1 MNELLLQVSK
11 SEHFRSKCSAQRVKM
26 ATLKIRMVIGLIA
39 LSILTV
45 CPFVSFA
52 QVVKPFTQR
61 TSVASPDQTI
71 YHIKGDFTIIGNTN
85 MTLRNYSDNGSNSNT
100 NMDMVDIDNDASTIN
115 SSSAQLNFREELGS
129 NAECSRVI
137 YAGLY
142 WSGRNSEGP
151 MSIYRETVG
160 NSGNYTNNSNISDNV
175 SITTTKTSYNETG
188 YSNPFRVDT
197 FKFDDHNGNTYVF
210 VMKGSKGNNDAQSVN
225 SASLVVS
232 VNGGAFTS
240 VSGGSF
246 SASSNNLSYT
256 FESPTPYVIRTAS
269 SVLII
274 RYFRIRL
281 NNGSIT
287 SNDYATVA
295 YNVKDLHKNVVKFK
309 YENEEYQTITVN
321 TDDILYPNGQY
332 NNMYVGYAEVTD
344 YVQAHGQGNYFL
356 ADMYLENGDGGSVG
370 YYGGWGLVV
379 VYENSKMRWRD
390 ITIFDGYAHVR
401 NATGASHVE
410 VPISGFK
417 AVQVGKVDIKVGFM
431 AGEGDVSITG
441 DGMEIKKLD
450 NSWLNI
456 PNPRTGATNNFFNS
470 TIQTEGNPRNPN
482 LQNNTGLDIYM
493 FNLDNAD
500 KSIITNNQTTTSLRF
515 NTSQDTYVPF
525 FLAMGVNAYIPD
537 AETMSMITS
546 LTEDDYD
553 PELDAYVTSPGDE
566 VIFHF
571 DVKNFGTEDI
581 VNAKVELPLPV
592 TIVHWYTDVENVY
605 PGITVEPYFDA
616 TRGTNGT
623 AGWNIS
629 YIPAGDP
636 AQSFATLV
644 LACTVTNDCFV
655 LASTDEDCKLE
666 MRVNGT
672 LEGWSYVNGV
682 YFKKESFIKSISME
696 GACQGVANRE
706 DIRVVVD
713 KKSYLEAGN
722 CSDKDYTTRV
732 LSFCED
738 AYPDNVVPFSE
749 IYRLYPLGTRF
760 YNSINNDEYTIA
772 TGFPLNECV
781 DDTIYAVSPSVGLS
795 HCQSNVVLKQE
806 TATYYGP
813 EIVIQD
819 SVHYCLGDPAA
830 PLSSSVQIPSTA
842 PDNLRVRYY
851 RTNDG
856 TSPALV
862 DIVPETDK
870 DGVFIYYVRQVLE
883 HTLGCEDDHYY
894 PIKVVVESPITF
906 TSSVETP
913 SCIGTPVVVTGLP
926 AGGTFTYPA
935 SLSEHISVV
944 GNVLTIEPTMPAG
957 IVTVTYI
964 NDHTNS
970 ENCPSVTERT
980 YTHRIADST
989 IAGIIM
995 PQEQTICEGSQIDP
1009 LVLEGYSGHVER
1021 WEQRIGATGS
1031 WTWVPNNTSSISS
1044 ADLGDLP
1051 VGTYYFRAL
1060 VKDGNCDAKYSNV
1073 VKIVVSDALAPAP
1086 PTVTSPQFTCP
1097 YTDYIIPNPGPG
1109 TYRWY
1114 SQEVGGNPHDS
1125 LRTVHMQMAYVDRY
1139 VSFVD
1144 PDNGCYS
1151 ERVLIV
1157 VQPNLNPGSII
1168 GGTQTECSVGATAQ
1182 PIGSH
1187 TDASIPSGSGTW

>member
-1 MNELLLQVSK
+1 MNGFLSQVSEK
-11 SEHFRSKCSAQRVKM
+11 EHFRSKCSAQRVKM

-39 LSILTV
+39 LFILTV

-61 TSVASPDQTI
+61 TSIASPDQTI
-71 YHIKGDFTIIGNTN
+71 YHIKGDFTVIGNTN
-85 MTLRNYSDNGSNSNT
+85 MTLRNYSNNGSNSNT

-142 WSGRNSEGP
+142 WSGRN
-151 MSIYRETVG
+151 
-160 NSGNYTNNSNISDNV
+160 NSGQMSV
-175 SITTTKTSYNETG
+175 VRGEATSYHNGDVFGPENSMSLSIEKQQ
-188 YSNPFRVDT
+188 YSVEGQTWRANT
-197 FKFDDHNGNTYVF
+197 FTLHDDAGNTYVF
-210 VMKGSKGNNDAQSVN
+210 VLRGRQNNVSG
-225 SASLVVS
+225 ASLSISINGGTFSDFTAGNFTTSGSNNRLLTFTFSEPYLINTGSVPLAIRYLQLRNNQNNLENDDLAAIV
-232 VNGGAFTS
+232 VNGKY
-240 VSGGSF
+240 
-246 SASSNNLSYT
+246 LS
-256 FESPTPYVIRTAS
+256 
-269 SVLII
+269 
-274 RYFRIRL
+274 
-281 NNGSIT
+281 
-287 SNDYATVA
+287 
-295 YNVKDLHKNVVKFK
+295 KNVVKFK
-309 YENEEYQTITVN
+309 HESDEYQTITVN
-321 TDDILYPNGQY
+321 TDDILYPNGEY

-356 ADMYLENGDGGSVG
+356 ADMYLVNGDGGSVG

-441 DGMEIKKLD
+441 DNMEIKKLD
-450 NSWLNI
+450 DSWFNI

-553 PELDAYVTSPGDE
+553 PELDAYVTNPGDE

-571 DVKNFGTEDI
+571 DVQNFGTEDI

-644 LACTVTNDCFV
+644 LGCTVTDDCFV

-682 YFKKESFIKSISME
+682 YFKKESFIRSITME
-696 GACQGVANRE
+696 GACQGVANRD

-722 CSDKDYTTRV
+722 CSDQDYTTRY

-738 AYPDNVVPFSE
+738 AYPDDVVPFNE

-760 YNSINNDEYTIA
+760 YNSTNDHEYTIA
-772 TGFPLNECV
+772 TGFPLAECEG
-781 DDTIYAVSPSVGLS
+781 DIIYAVSPSVGAAS
-795 HCQSNVVLKQE
+795 CQSNVVLNHE
-806 TATYYGP
+806 TYSYYGP
-813 EIVIQD
+813 EIIIQD
-819 SVHYCLGDPAA
+819 SVHYCLGETAA
-830 PLSSSVQIPSTA
+830 PLSSCIQIPSGA

-851 RTNDG
+851 RTDDG
-856 TSPALV
+856 TSPGLV
-862 DIVPETDK
+862 DIVPETDE
-870 DGVFIYYVRQVLE
+870 DGV
-883 HTLGCEDDHYY
+883 
-894 PIKVVVESPITF
+894 
-906 TSSVETP
+906 
-913 SCIGTPVVVTGLP
+913 
-926 AGGTFTYPA
+926 
-935 SLSEHISVV
+935 
-944 GNVLTIEPTMPAG
+944 
-957 IVTVTYI
+957 
-964 NDHTNS
+964 
-970 ENCPSVTERT
+970 
-980 YTHRIADST
+980 
-989 IAGIIM
+989 
-995 PQEQTICEGSQIDP
+995 
-1009 LVLEGYSGHVER
+1009 
-1021 WEQRIGATGS
+1021 
-1031 WTWVPNNTSSISS
+1031 SSIMS
-1044 ADLGDLP
+1044 GKFWN
-1051 VGTYYFRAL
+1051 TRW
-1060 VKDGNCDAKYSNV
+1060 V
-1073 VKIVVSDALAPAP
+1073 VKTTITTPLKLWWSLP
-1086 PTVTSPQFTCP
+1086 SPSP
-1097 YTDYIIPNPGPG
+1097 
-1109 TYRWY
+1109 
-1114 SQEVGGNPHDS
+1114 
-1125 LRTVHMQMAYVDRY
+1125 
-1139 VSFVD
+1139 
-1144 PDNGCYS
+1144 
-1151 ERVLIV
+1151 VLWRH
-1157 VQPNLNPGSII
+1157 LH
-1168 GGTQTECSVGATAQ
+1168 A
-1182 PIGSH
+1182 
-1187 TDASIPSGSGTW
+1187 